1 MTLQWCL
8 VIILGICI
16 ECILKRS
23 KGLLAGSFF
32 LKRREWEK
40 KNIRFCFFTT
50 EKIAIF
56 AIAFADMAQLV
67 EQRIRNA

>member
-32 LKRREWEK
+32 LKKKRAGE

>member
-1 MTLQWCL
+1 MVSNYYIRYMYRVYSKALQRFAG
-8 VIILGICI
+8 GIVFFKK
-16 ECILKRS
+16 KR
-23 KGLLAGSFF
+23 AG
-32 LKRREWEK
+32 E

>member
-1 MTLQWCL
+1 MVSNYYIRYMYRVYSKALQRF
-8 VIILGICI
+8 VGRIV
-16 ECILKRS
+16 
-23 KGLLAGSFF
+23 FF
-32 LKRREWEK
+32 QKEESGR